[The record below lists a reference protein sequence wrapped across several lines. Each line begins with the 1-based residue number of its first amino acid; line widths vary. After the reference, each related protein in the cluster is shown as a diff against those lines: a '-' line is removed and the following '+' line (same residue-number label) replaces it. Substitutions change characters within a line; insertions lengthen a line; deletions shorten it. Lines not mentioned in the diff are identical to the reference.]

1 MPQLARALYPKK
13 VKLVEVSPRD
23 GLQNERAFV
32 DTTAKVELINRL
44 TNSQMPVI
52 ECTSFMA
59 PHLVPLLADARLIGR
74 QIIRKPTTKYLVS
87 MCRVMP

>member
-32 DTTAKVELINRL
+32 DTETKIELINRL
-44 TNSQMPVI
+44 TNAQMPVI
-52 ECTSFMA
+52 ECTSFMT
-59 PHLVPLLADARLIGR
+59 PHLVPLLADARLIGPG
-74 QIIRKPTTKYLVS
+74 IIRKPETKYIVPS
-87 MCRVMP
+87 S